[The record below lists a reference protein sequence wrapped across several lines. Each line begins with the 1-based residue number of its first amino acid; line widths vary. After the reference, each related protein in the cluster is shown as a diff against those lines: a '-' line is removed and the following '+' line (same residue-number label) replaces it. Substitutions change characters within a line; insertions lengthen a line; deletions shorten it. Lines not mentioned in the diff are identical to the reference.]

1 MKTWTI
7 VALALSAAVVALGIV
22 LSDGRGSAAGTAM
35 VVLGGAGAAVCIV
48 LWAARVLG
56 FGKVAPGHRRAS
68 ARVDAIMTELTDC
81 AIQAE
86 SRGVLTLVER
96 ALSERRA
103 LFAAG
108 VEMAVNADT
117 PGHIRLALGER
128 AERECAAMHASRA
141 QLTTV
146 FRIVPI
152 IAVSMALATMFWMLY
167 ILSSGHS
174 IAALGTLTPLALVIA
189 VYGAFAIAAVS
200 VEIGE
205 RFAMASAE
213 DELIGA
219 LVIETIAA
227 IRAGESPERVAAILR
242 GLTPPP
248 HEGAVPSPLRRAA

>member
-7 VALALSAAVVALGIV
+7 VALALSAAVIALGIV

-56 FGKVAPGHRRAS
+56 FGRAAPGHRRAS
-68 ARVDAIMTELTDC
+68 ARVDAIITELTDC
-81 AIQAE
+81 AIQAQT
-86 SRGVLTLVER
+86 RGVLTLVER
-96 ALSERRA
+96 ALRERRA
-103 LFAAG
+103 LFASG
-108 VEMAVNADT
+108 VEMLVNADT
-117 PGHIRLALGER
+117 PANIRVALGER

-141 QLTTV
+141 RLTTM

-167 ILSSGHS
+167 TLSSARS
-174 IAALGTLTPLALVIA
+174 IAELGTLTPLALVIA

-205 RFAMASAE
+205 RFAVASAE

-219 LVIETIAA
+219 LVIETVAA

-248 HEGAVPSPLRRAA
+248 QEDVAQSRLRRAA